1 MKDCLGVFNI
11 YLFIISFSMQ
21 SRLLRVIKEKEIRR
35 IDVSKIIPINLRIIS
50 TTNKIVKNKRKD
62 KRSEKIY
69 FS

>member
-1 MKDCLGVFNI
+1 
-11 YLFIISFSMQ
+11 MQ

-35 IDVSKIIPINLRIIS
+35 IAVSKIIPINLRIIS
-50 TTNKIVKNKRKD
+50 ATNKIVKNKRKD